1 LFNKV
6 IGINHGCVYSPLL
19 GIKEVVAED
28 MRWVAAEGNPMVE
41 VAAGQLVYKSAR
53 HLEPDSP
60 SNTYIAYR
68 HCRIASGLP
77 IRLQRPGHLPL
88 PFPE

>member
-1 LFNKV
+1 M
-6 IGINHGCVYSPLL
+6 SPFV
-19 GIKEVVAED
+19 GIKEVVVED
-28 MRWVAAEGNPMVE
+28 MHWMVADRNPAVEE
-41 VAAGQLVYKSAR
+41 VAAGQLVYRFPR

-77 IRLQRPGHLPL
+77 IRLQRPGHFPL
-88 PFPE
+88 RFP